1 MDFIDNVNV
10 TLKDDLA
17 LELQKGSM
25 LSIVAAD
32 FSMYAFEALRK
43 ELSEIEELRFI
54 FTDHTFIQKENS
66 KKEKREFY
74 IPKINRERRIYGTE
88 FEVKLRN
95 ELNQKAIAK
104 ECAEWIKKKV
114 TFKSNVG
121 NKEIINRFIVLNDKA
136 YSPVNSFTTVDL
148 GCEQGNNMETNIAKV
163 SIALHTAFIAK
174 LGKGENIKTGVLIKI
189 CEGLQCDLTDI
200 MELVDAETKCPDY
213 GIET

>member
-54 FTDHTFIQKENS
+54 FTDPTFIQKENS

-121 NKEIINRFIVLNDKA
+121 NKEIYRKIVCTGQSA
-136 YSPVNSFTTVDL
+136 HGATT
-148 GCEQGNNMETNIAKV
+148 
-163 SIALHTAFIAK
+163 
-174 LGKGENIKTGVLIKI
+174 
-189 CEGLQCDLTDI
+189 
-200 MELVDAETKCPDY
+200 
-213 GIET
+213 

>member
-1 MDFIDNVNV
+1 MKIIDNVNK

-54 FTDHTFIQKENS
+54 FTDPTFIQKENS

-136 YSPVNSFTTVDL
+136 YSQVNSFRL
-148 GCEQGNNMETNIAKV
+148 
-163 SIALHTAFIAK
+163 
-174 LGKGENIKTGVLIKI
+174 LI
-189 CEGLQCDLTDI
+189 
-200 MELVDAETKCPDY
+200 
-213 GIET
+213 